1 MKQKPKKVIQ
11 VYLEEDQIKW
21 LDDNKGPELKRSGL
35 IRTFIREKMDKSQ
48 RQKSWGDVIRH
59 FKKK

>member
-1 MKQKPKKVIQ
+1 MKQNPKKVIQ

-48 RQKSWGDVIRH
+48 RNWRNK
-59 FKKK
+59 